1 LQNRNLQTEGLK
13 MKQADVSIV
22 NSPLVGK
29 SATEILKHFNDY
41 NFVDDHGHRL
51 EFCKDFID
59 LVGLA
64 AYQPKTE

>member
-1 LQNRNLQTEGLK
+1 

-29 SATEILKHFNDY
+29 SANEMLKHFNDY

-51 EFCKDFID
+51 EFCEDFIYH
-59 LVGLA
+59 LKLA
-64 AYQPKTE
+64 SQNKVD

>member
-1 LQNRNLQTEGLK
+1 

-29 SATEILKHFNDY
+29 SATEILKHFNAY

-59 LVGLA
+59 LVGLLA
-64 AYQPKTE
+64 AYQSKTD

>member
-1 LQNRNLQTEGLK
+1 MQNRNLQTEGLK

-29 SATEILKHFNDY
+29 SANEILKHFNDY

-51 EFCKDFID
+51 EFCEDFMD
-59 LVGLA
+59 LVKLA
-64 AYQPKTE
+64 SQNKVD